1 MSNDTT
7 ATESQQTKVVLID
20 PLRRDFVMECLA
32 HVQQIAGA
40 AYEAILFGEDVL
52 FQTQV
57 DLMRLT
63 MREAIRTFREIQE
76 EAKR

>member
-1 MSNDTT
+1 
-7 ATESQQTKVVLID
+7 
-20 PLRRDFVMECLA
+20 MECLA